1 MIKWHGLSLISIYI
15 FYIHS
20 FPIAIKTL
28 LAGDVFQVESIMDEA
43 KSMFQIGTYHNHI
56 VNLQGITCKENKSS
70 NQQAPEVSVNSLY
83 NGTILFFVSIH
94 KIIFA
99 HVPRIV
105 SQ

>member
-1 MIKWHGLSLISIYI
+1 MHNRDI
-15 FYIHS
+15 FYIHR

-28 LAGDVFQVESIMDEA
+28 LAADVYQVESIMDEA

-70 NQQAPEVSVNSLY
+70 NQKAPEVRVSSLY
-83 NGTILFFVSIH
+83 NSTILFFVLY
-94 KIIFA
+94 
-99 HVPRIV
+99 VY